1 MKLLSHRKWAAVPC
15 YNERDPMFISSAAE
29 NCTGVLSLWNLLAL
43 WRLLWVAT
51 WKHRPTQAVVTDF
64 LAFWILVGFP
74 WKSWYI
80 YLLVPASQSCLV
92 GMRLASKFMSA
103 NASALGPRMPF
114 LSPFPGPLVP
124 TLPFSVL
131 HNLRMISL
139 KPTCIFVDNTFIMII
154 SVSPVLFQIW
164 NHVLHL
170 VERNPTDNLFRER
183 HTHICIS
190 VSTMFFEE
198 TLQDIGRVLNSG
210 IACQPIKESF

>member
-1 MKLLSHRKWAAVPC
+1 METQTYSGSCHRFPGLLDFGWFPMKILIHL
-15 YNERDPMFISSAAE
+15 FISSCFSKLPGRHE
-29 NCTGVLSLWNLLAL
+29 TCFQIHVSKCLSSGA
-43 WRLLWVAT
+43 
-51 WKHRPTQAVVTDF
+51 QDD
-64 LAFWILVGFP
+64 I
-74 WKSWYI
+74 
-80 YLLVPASQSCLV
+80 
-92 GMRLASKFMSA
+92 
-103 NASALGPRMPF
+103 PF
-114 LSPFPGPLVP
+114 SFPGPLVP

-210 IACQPIKESF
+210 IAGQPIKESF